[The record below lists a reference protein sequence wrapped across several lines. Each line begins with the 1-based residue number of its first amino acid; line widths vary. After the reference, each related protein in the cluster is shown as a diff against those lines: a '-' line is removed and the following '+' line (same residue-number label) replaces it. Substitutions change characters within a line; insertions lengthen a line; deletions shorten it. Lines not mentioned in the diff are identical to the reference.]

1 MTTGPLSGQLAIVLF
16 VDIEML
22 RHAIVVTPDMTVGH
36 FVPGMPQV
44 YATPMMILHMEMAA
58 GLAVAAALPPGYVS
72 VGMSVDIRHI
82 GATPIGGRVRAL
94 ARVTRVEAKS
104 VLFEIEAAWN
114 DLGKIGA
121 GTHRRGLVN
130 IPEFERRYG
139 VHQAVV

>member
-1 MTTGPLSGQLAIVLF
+1 
-16 VDIEML
+16 
-22 RHAIVVTPDMTVGH
+22 MTVGH

-58 GLAVAAALPPGYVS
+58 GLAVAAALPPGHVS

-82 GATPIGGRVRAL
+82 AATPIGGRVRAL

-104 VLFEIEAAWN
+104 VMFEIEAWN

-121 GTHRRGLVN
+121 GTHRRGIVN
-130 IPEFERRYG
+130 VPEFERRFG
-139 VHQAVV
+139 VHQVLA